1 MKEGHNKRIAIL
13 VGLAFV
19 GLILLESVELKYALG
34 YWFVIFLFE
43 LRSIS
48 YHNRYGEI
56 MDKIWYNH
64 IRYQIKAI
72 RNKLGVSDA
81 EVDKLEKE
89 EDKKY
94 PGAENTRDKEMDEI
108 FN

>member
-1 MKEGHNKRIAIL
+1 
-13 VGLAFV
+13 
-19 GLILLESVELKYALG
+19 
-34 YWFVIFLFE
+34 
-43 LRSIS
+43 
-48 YHNRYGEI
+48 

-108 FN
+108 FNQYEDDQIINNDISI